1 MVSQQSYVSIAPG
14 QPINVYPYGGT
25 TTTPVASSVN
35 PNTSG
40 PNPNV
45 PPPVAVNSS
54 GGPSTMV
61 SGTPT
66 AAGNYSYSLSQ
77 HQVRQT
83 IVYSKFLYHDNLFWF
98 QSIGPPPPSAG
109 PNTGFVPVT
118 SFPPQPLPPPPQ
130 DQIVTMMMA
139 APPPVQGVQQPY
151 MHPQQPSQHKQDQQ
165 VKLWYLDEVYT
176 LNFYQVALLIFK

>member
-1 MVSQQSYVSIAPG
+1 MVEPFEPIFHTLYKLEAPWFCQRRFCQKFAGNPFCFYVVKIQNSNCLLHQGAQTAVVSQQSYVSIAPG
-14 QPINVYPYGGT
+14 QSINVYSYGGT

-35 PNTSG
+35 PNSSG

-66 AAGNYSYSLSQ
+66 AAGSYSYSLPQ

-83 IVYSKFLYHDNLFWF
+83 IIYLKFLYHDYLF
-98 QSIGPPPPSAG
+98 
-109 PNTGFVPVT
+109 
-118 SFPPQPLPPPPQ
+118 
-130 DQIVTMMMA
+130 
-139 APPPVQGVQQPY
+139 
-151 MHPQQPSQHKQDQQ
+151 
-165 VKLWYLDEVYT
+165 
-176 LNFYQVALLIFK
+176 